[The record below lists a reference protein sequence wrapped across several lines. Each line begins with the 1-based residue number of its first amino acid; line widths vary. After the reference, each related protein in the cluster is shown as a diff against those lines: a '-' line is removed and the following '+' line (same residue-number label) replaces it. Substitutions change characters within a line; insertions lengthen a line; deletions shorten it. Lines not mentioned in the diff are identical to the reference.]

1 MYIEL
6 TEGQGLPTTVLN
18 VFLMDI
24 NFDKPI
30 IELHFLLISS
40 IYTYKISKRSKF
52 NKYVINQIFIF
63 KIFVI

>member
-6 TEGQGLPTTVLN
+6 MEGQGLPTTVLN
-18 VFLMDI
+18 VFLLDI

-40 IYTYKISKRSKF
+40 IYT
-52 NKYVINQIFIF
+52 
-63 KIFVI
+63 